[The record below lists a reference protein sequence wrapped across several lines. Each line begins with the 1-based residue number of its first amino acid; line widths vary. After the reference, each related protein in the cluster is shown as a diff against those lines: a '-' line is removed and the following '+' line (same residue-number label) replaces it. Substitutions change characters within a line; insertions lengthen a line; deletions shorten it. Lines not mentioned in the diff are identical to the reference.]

1 MHDLTPLIGAE
12 VRRLSFDYQVTLLLV
27 EGPANAE
34 RISAHLQIEAPIR
47 VEHGGV
53 IDQCDPNDKQTHGA
67 ITRVLHL
74 VVTEAVVDERDDL
87 RVTFDDETTLVVAR
101 DQLYESWN
109 LTGDGIPHVLMGP
122 E

>member
-12 VRRLSFDYQVTLLLV
+12 VRRLSFDYQVALLLV

-34 RISAHLQIEAPIR
+34 RISAHLQIETPIR
-47 VEHGGV
+47 VEHDGV
-53 IDQCDPNDKQTHGA
+53 IDQCDPKDKQTHGA

-87 RVTFDDETTLVVAR
+87 RVTFDDGTTLVVAR
-101 DQLYESWN
+101 DQQYESWN
-109 LTGDGIPHVLMGP
+109 LTGDGVPQVDA
-122 E
+122 